1 MNQTLAPLIPGP
13 LRVAL
18 YINTVAF
25 AGTERH
31 ILDLAGGLKAQGVE
45 AAIFC
50 PATSPLVA
58 KAQEQ
63 GLLVVT
69 IPQNGAGAVRS
80 LCRSLIEGYSLLHV
94 HNGQTALQGALAVR
108 LARRGRCVMTQH
120 FVSPAH
126 VTYTGLKAAL
136 FGRAHHWVNQ
146 QITRFI
152 AISEA
157 VRAPMLTRGEASP
170 DKITVVPNGLSCDPV
185 PLEKAAAMRAE
196 FGIALD
202 APLLVCV
209 ARLEKEKDVSGLLA
223 AFREVRERVP
233 EARALVVGEGSQRQS
248 LEAAA
253 QTLGI
258 ADAVQFTGFRED
270 ARTAIAAADVFV
282 LPSPA
287 EPFGLVLLE
296 AMALGKAVVAIEAGG
311 PREIVIAGE
320 TGILVPPA
328 DSAALAE
335 ALGRLLSSPEE
346 RQRMGD
352 AGKRRYEDCFTTQ
365 QMAQRTQ
372 AVYAQ
377 AVGA

>member
-1 MNQTLAPLIPGP
+1 MNQTLAP

-18 YINTVAF
+18 YINTTAF

-31 ILDLAGGLKAQGVE
+31 VLDLAAGLKAQGVE
-45 AAIFC
+45 ATIFC
-50 PATSPLVA
+50 PAASPLVA

-69 IPQNGAGAVRS
+69 IPQNGPGAVRS
-80 LCRSLIEGYSLLHV
+80 LCRCLTEGYSLLHV
-94 HNGQTALQGALAVR
+94 HNGQTALQAALAVR

-126 VTYTGLKAAL
+126 VTYTGLKATL
-136 FGRAHHWVNQ
+136 FGSAHHWVNQ

-157 VRAPMLTRGEASP
+157 VRAPMLTRGEASA

-185 PLEKAAAMRAE
+185 SSEKAAALRAE

-209 ARLEKEKDVSGLLA
+209 ARLEKEKDVSGLLT
-223 AFREVRERVP
+223 AFRAVRERVP
-233 EARALVVGEGSQRQS
+233 EARALVVGEGSQRQR
-248 LEAAA
+248 LEAAT

-270 ARTAIAAADVFV
+270 ARTAIAAGDVFV

-296 AMALGKAVVAIEAGG
+296 AMALGKAVVAIDAGG
-311 PREIVIAGE
+311 PCEIVARGE
-320 TGILVPPA
+320 TGLLVPPF
-328 DSAALAE
+328 DPAALAE
-335 ALGRLLSSPEE
+335 ALGRLLSFPEE

-352 AGKRRYEDCFTTQ
+352 AGRRRYEDCFTTQ

>member
-1 MNQTLAPLIPGP
+1 MNHSSAAVNAAP

-31 ILDLAGGLKAQGVE
+31 ILDLAAGLKAQGVE

-50 PATSPLVA
+50 PAASPLVA

-69 IPQNGAGAVRS
+69 IPQNAISAVRY
-80 LCRSLIEGYSLLHV
+80 LCRSLADGYSILHT
-94 HNGQTALQGALAVR
+94 HNGQTALQAALAMR
-108 LARRGRCVMTQH
+108 LARCGRCVMTQH

-136 FGRAHHWVNQ
+136 FSSAHHWVNQ

-157 VRAPMLTRGEASP
+157 VRAPMLTRGEASA
-170 DKITVVPNGLSCDPV
+170 DRITVVPNGLSCEAV
-185 PLEKAAAMRAE
+185 PSEKAAALRAE
-196 FGIALD
+196 FGITEN

-209 ARLEKEKDVSGLLA
+209 ARLEREKDVSGLLT

-296 AMALGKAVVAIEAGG
+296 AMALGKPVVAMDAGG
-311 PREIVIAGE
+311 PREIVVIGE
-320 TGILVPPA
+320 TGLLVPPS
-328 DSAALAE
+328 DPAALAE
-335 ALGRLLSSPEE
+335 ALCRLLSSPEE
-346 RQRMGD
+346 RQRMGA
-352 AGKRRYEDCFTTQ
+352 AGRRRYEECFTTT

-372 AVYAQ
+372 AVYVQ
-377 AVGA
+377 ALGA